1 MQYLIQI
8 FDFFAWI
15 FFWYTLT
22 SFYINYFLF
31 SETQF
36 GLQTPQYSLKEDW
49 VWSWEVEEKCKTF
62 KVSVESFTGL
72 HRPEINQMANFDPKN
87 LMVGVCI
94 ARNGNK
100 SMKFVLK
107 S

>member
-22 SFYINYFLF
+22 SFYIYYFLCF
-31 SETQF
+31 EAQS
-36 GLQTPQYSLKEDW
+36 GLQTPQHSLKEGS
-49 VWSWEVEEKCKTF
+49 VWSWWVEEKCKTF

-72 HRPEINQMANFDPKN
+72 HRPEINQMVNFDP
-87 LMVGVCI
+87 
-94 ARNGNK
+94 
-100 SMKFVLK
+100 
-107 S
+107 